1 MGGGLIQLI
10 AVGEQDQFLTGE
22 APNSIIPEFKIPL

>member
-10 AVGEQDQFLTGE
+10 AVGEQDQFLTGDPQKYYVDI
-22 APNSIIPEFKIPL
+22 AV